1 MSGDHNM
8 YSSPVAMPDL
18 GNRCK
23 DVECEGEMTLDE
35 YYKKLVD
42 IARKYDAGQE
52 DQGDIMSR
60 QVGGNHYKRACQP
73 WEIIEEW
80 ELNYWAGN
88 IIKYVLRY
96 PHKNGVED
104 LEKAKHYLEYLI
116 KREKDALTTARD

>member
-1 MSGDHNM
+1 MSEFKDN
-8 YSSPVAMPDL
+8 PVAMPMMLDSETYQRWL
-18 GNRCK
+18 K
-23 DVECEGEMTLDE
+23 AYAEGC
-35 YYKKLVD
+35 
-42 IARKYDAGQE
+42 E
-52 DQGDIMSR
+52 DQGDVMSR

-104 LEKAKHYLEYLI
+104 LKKAQHYLEYLI
-116 KREKDALTTARD
+116 KKEENALTATRD

>member
-8 YSSPVAMPDL
+8 YSSPVAMPNICYNSEPTQKTLADL
-18 GNRCK
+18 YAQWAEG
-23 DVECEGEMTLDE
+23 CEDS
-35 YYKKLVD
+35 
-42 IARKYDAGQE
+42 
-52 DQGDIMSR
+52 GDIMSR

-116 KREKDALTTARD
+116 KKEKDALTTARD

>member
-1 MSGDHNM
+1 MSEFKDN
-8 YSSPVAMPDL
+8 PVAMP
-18 GNRCK
+18 
-23 DVECEGEMTLDE
+23 TLHD
-35 YYKKLVD
+35 YYRA
-42 IARKYDAGQE
+42 IGCE

-116 KREKDALTTARD
+116 KKEKDALTTARD